1 MKLLKAYLKQAT
13 SGLIGKKRLEIR
25 EELTAHLLE
34 RAHKYKYE
42 IAGLTH
48 HDALA
53 KAIEELGDAQIIRAG
68 MIGVHTMPKIY
79 ASTGLATIVA
89 AGLIA
94 LLNA

>member
-1 MKLLKAYLKQAT
+1 MYLKRAT
-13 SGLIGKKRLEIR
+13 SGLIGKTRLEIR

-34 RAHKYKYE
+34 RAHKCE
-42 IAGLTH
+42 IAGNTH
-48 HDALA
+48 DDALA
-53 KAIEELGDAQIIRAG
+53 KAIEELGDARTIRAG

-79 ASTGLATIVA
+79 ATTGLAAIIA